1 METNGWEV
9 FLWYCF
15 GALSYMLVSRLL
27 RYGNLIVLYNAALV
41 SILNIIYLADK
52 EVKFL
57 NEYRYNILKDS
68 DVPKEEI
75 KILMETSD
83 RSIEVWRFLVIQT
96 LIGMTPPRLRAS
108 LKFKNWE
115 QAINLIEKQNK
126 E

>member
-15 GALSYMLVSRLL
+15 GAFSYQLVSRLL
-27 RYGNLIVLYNAALV
+27 RHGNLIVLYNAALL
-41 SILNIIYLADK
+41 SLLNIIYLADK

-57 NEYRYNILKDS
+57 NEYRYNILKDTGTS
-68 DVPKEEI
+68 EEEI
-75 KILMETSD
+75 NILMDTNN
-83 RSIEVWRFLVIQT
+83 RSIEIWRFLVIQT
-96 LIGMTPPRLRAS
+96 LIGMAPPKLRQT

-115 QAINLIEKQNK
+115 QAVNLIEKHNR

>member
-1 METNGWEV
+1 METSGWEV
-9 FLWYCF
+9 FLWYCL

-27 RYGNLIVLYNAALV
+27 RYGNLIILYNAAL
-41 SILNIIYLADK
+41 SSALNIIYLADK

-75 KILMETSD
+75 KILMDAND
-83 RSIEVWRFLVIQT
+83 RSIDVWRFLVIQT
-96 LIGMTPPRLRAS
+96 LIGMTPPRLRQT

-115 QAINLIEKQNK
+115 QAVNLIEKQNR